1 MCYNMGMKMV
11 HNAINCGVAGWLMT
25 FFVLAI
31 VGCVSAPLYT
41 NSVRSAASS
50 KLISAADQTKTHKEA
65 EKLQE
70 TTIGD
75 ERKKIDLR
83 YGFVAKVLFVNEDV
97 KAGTVLTKDML
108 CSRDYIAMGVR
119 DRCLQV
125 DDLKS
130 VLGRKLAFDLKR
142 GSILLMTDLCKEDGR

>member
-1 MCYNMGMKMV
+1 MGMKMV
-11 HNAINCGVAGWLMT
+11 HNAINCGVAVWLMT

-50 KLISAADQTKTHKEA
+50 KLMSAAGQTKTQKEA

-70 TTIGD
+70 TTICD

-119 DRCLQV
+119 DRCLHV

-142 GSILLMTDLCKEDGR
+142 GSILLKTDICEEDGR

>member
-1 MCYNMGMKMV
+1 
-11 HNAINCGVAGWLMT
+11 MT
-25 FFVLAI
+25 FFVLVI

-108 CSRDYIAMGVR
+108 RSRDYVAMGVR

-142 GSILLMTDLCKEDGR
+142 GSILLKTDLCKEDGR